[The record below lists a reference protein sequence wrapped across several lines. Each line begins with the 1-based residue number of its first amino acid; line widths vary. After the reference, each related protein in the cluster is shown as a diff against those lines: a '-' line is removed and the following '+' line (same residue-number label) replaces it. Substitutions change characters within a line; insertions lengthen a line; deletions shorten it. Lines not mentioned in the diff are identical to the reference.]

1 MLNVPRD
8 AVPPVSVRARCTTSA
23 ASPAAASVRSASGR
37 SSRPAAGWEVT
48 TSDGERHTY
57 DGVIVANGH
66 LWDPFV
72 PDDPGHFDGRVLHSG
87 RYRNVRDLDGDR
99 VLVVGAG
106 NSGCDLAVD
115 AAQAGHETDV
125 SVRNGLVF
133 QPKTL
138 FGRPRSELP
147 LLGRLPIRLQER
159 ISRGLIDD
167 GWHATMA
174 VNATG
179 VFYGMRAAIP
189 ALRRNGG
196 GSIINIASI
205 YGPVGAPGYVAYTA
219 SKGAVIAM
227 TKVAALEHAQ
237 DRIRVNAICPG
248 PVRTP
253 MSEQEGD
260 ASVDITPLRRRA
272 EPEEI
277 SSAVAFLASDDA
289 IYITGAELAVDG
301 GYLAR

>member
-1 MLNVPRD
+1 MT
-8 AVPPVSVRARCTTSA
+8 ARLKGKTALITGGARGQGA
-23 ASPAAASVRSASGR
+23 AHGRRLADEGASVILGDILEDAGQAHARELR
-37 SSRPAAGWEVT
+37 AAGHDVHFLRLDVT
-48 TSDGERHTY
+48 TPEDWN
-57 DGVIVANGH
+57 A
-66 LWDPFV
+66 
-72 PDDPGHFDGRVLHSG
+72 
-87 RYRNVRDLDGDR
+87 
-99 VLVVGAG
+99 
-106 NSGCDLAVD
+106 AVD
-115 AAQAGHETDV
+115 AAEKRFGQLDILVNNAGV
-125 SVRNGLVF
+125 VRVA
-133 QPKTL
+133 
-138 FGRPRSELP
+138 
-147 LLGRLPIRLQER
+147 PIVDE
-159 ISRGLIDD
+159 SDD
-167 GWHATMA
+167 GWHTTMA

-179 VFYGMRAAIP
+179 VFYGMRTAIP

-260 ASVDITPLRRRA
+260 DSVDITPLRRRA